1 MGFYDMMMCF
11 LFKPYVGGRCNDILK
26 WKPADQNSVD
36 FKLKIV
42 EESGVGYVFWKC
54 IINV

>member
-1 MGFYDMMMCF
+1 MGLMMCF